1 MNLSTTIKLAVTA
14 AIALALLIPVTMIR
28 DLIGERQARRNEAVG
43 GIALG
48 WGQRQVIAGPFLS
61 VPYERTWT
69 ETTQE
74 TVDGKS
80 RERRVERSESR
91 VLRLPVENVH
101 WSIETATSEKARG
114 IYKARLYGARIQVK
128 GKIVLPER
136 FGLGETAGKIHW
148 GTPRFVL
155 GVSDPRGI
163 RSVAPLSIGDEK
175 LDFLPGAGDAAL
187 PAGIHAALE
196 SLRPDKSHTLD
207 YGFSFEL
214 AGAEALALAPL
225 ARDNSVTM
233 RADWPHPSFQGVFL
247 PARHELSADGFSAH
261 WQVSRYAAQGGERL
275 AACDRAKPCP
285 ALTAQELGVSFVEP
299 VGVYLRLERASKY
312 GFLFIGLTFAAFIL
326 FELFRRLPIH
336 PVQYTLVGLA
346 LAMFFLLLTALS
358 EHIAFAIAYV
368 VATLACVGLIGAY
381 VAYVLRSA
389 ITGLAFGAALGA
401 LFCVLYMLLRA
412 EDYALLAGSILLFG
426 LLAGLMMATRR
437 VDWYQLTRRAPA
449 PASAQGT

>member
-1 MNLSTTIKLAVTA
+1 MAIKAAVTA
-14 AIALALLIPVTMIR
+14 VLAVVLLIPVAMIR
-28 DLIGERQARRNEAVG
+28 DLIAERQARRNEAVG

-61 VPYERTWT
+61 VPYERAWT

-74 TVDGKS
+74 IVDGKS
-80 RERRVERSESR
+80 RERRIERSEAR
-91 VLRLPVENVH
+91 VLRLPVESVH
-101 WSIETATSEKARG
+101 WSIEAATSEKARG
-114 IYKARLYGARIQVK
+114 IYKARLYSARINVQ
-128 GKIVLPER
+128 GRIILPER
-136 FGLGETAGKIHW
+136 FGVAETTGRINW

-163 RSVAPLSIGDEK
+163 RSVAALSIGDEK
-175 LDFLPGAGDAAL
+175 VDFLPGAGDAAL
-187 PAGIHAALE
+187 AAGIHAALE
-196 SLRPDKSHTLD
+196 SLRPDKAHTLE
-207 YGFSFEL
+207 YGFSLEL

-225 ARDNSVTM
+225 ARDNTVKMS
-233 RADWPHPSFQGVFL
+233 ADWPHPSFQGVFL
-247 PARHELSADGFSAH
+247 PARHELSSDGFTAH

-275 AACDRAKPCP
+275 AACERAKVCA

-299 VGVYLRLERASKY
+299 VGLYLRLERASKY
-312 GFLFIGLTFAAFIL
+312 GFLFIGLTFAAFML
-326 FELFRRLPIH
+326 FELFRRMPIH

-381 VAYVLRSA
+381 VAFMLRSA

-401 LFCVLYMLLRA
+401 LFGVLYMLLRA

-437 VDWYQLTRRAPA
+437 VDWYQLTRRTPR